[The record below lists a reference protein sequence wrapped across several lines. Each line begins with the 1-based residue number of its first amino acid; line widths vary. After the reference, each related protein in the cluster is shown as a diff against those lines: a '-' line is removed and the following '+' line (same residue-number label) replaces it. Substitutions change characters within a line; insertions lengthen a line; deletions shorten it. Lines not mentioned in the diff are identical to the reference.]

1 LDVEGV
7 MHQTWLDM
15 IKFDK
20 HGELKQ
26 NWNKT
31 LISMQ
36 MHKTRN
42 WKNVDWK

>member
-1 LDVEGV
+1 MDQWNHLDVLDVEGV

-26 NWNKT
+26 N
-31 LISMQ
+31 
-36 MHKTRN
+36 
-42 WKNVDWK
+42 